1 MSTQDTPQG
10 QQPRRVNW
18 QAVFTVC
25 RDSVLT
31 VMALV
36 GIGYQQFGPQPV
48 KWELLVL
55 YAAVLGYGPLASA
68 IVAARTPAGAL
79 GSPSSGPGQTD
90 PTTSPSQPSAAA
102 LPSGPSSTPPPN
114 ASGS

>member
-1 MSTQDTPQG
+1 MSTQDTPQE
-10 QQPRRVNW
+10 RRKVNW

-31 VMALV
+31 CMALI

-68 IVAARTPAGAL
+68 IVAARSPAGAL
-79 GSPSSGPGQTD
+79 GVPSSVPGQTD
-90 PTTSPSQPSAAA
+90 PITSPSPSSAAA
-102 LPSGPSSTPPPN
+102 LPSGPSSTPPSS